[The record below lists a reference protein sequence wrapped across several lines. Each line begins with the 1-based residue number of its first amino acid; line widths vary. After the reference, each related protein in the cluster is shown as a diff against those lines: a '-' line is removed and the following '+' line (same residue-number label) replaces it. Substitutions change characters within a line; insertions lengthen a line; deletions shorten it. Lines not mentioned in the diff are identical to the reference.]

1 LTTEVSADQ
10 IRLMVKIARMYHE
23 RGMRQPEIAAA
34 LSVSQPRVS
43 RLLKRA
49 AEMGIVQT
57 TVVSPAGVYSKLEDD
72 LEAIYGLREAVIV
85 DADTDGSRHD
95 DRRLLPALGAAAATY
110 LETTLTGGERIGISS
125 WSSSLLATVEAM
137 RPRPAKVA
145 DSVVQLLGGFGTV
158 TAQAHATRLV
168 ERLAEVTG
176 AEARHLPA
184 PGLVG
189 SASTRE
195 ALMADPSIEKI
206 QMTYA
211 DLTLVLVGVGSLEP
225 SPLLVESGN
234 ALTEAE
240 QEDLRRLG
248 AVGDVCLR
256 FFDDMGRHVD
266 STLDGRVIGISPA
279 DLLRT
284 PRRVGVAG
292 GGGKH
297 RAVRSALLGGW
308 INVLITDVGTAQ
320 RLLAGAPPQ
329 AGDSSSE
336 TAVFAPSRSG

>member
-1 LTTEVSADQ
+1 LTTEVPADQ

-34 LSVSQPRVS
+34 LSVSQPRIS

-49 AEMGIVQT
+49 AEMGIVRT
-57 TVVSPAGVYSKLEDD
+57 TVVSPAGVYSQLEDD
-72 LEAIYGLREAVIV
+72 LEAIYRLREAVIV
-85 DADTDGSRHD
+85 DADVDGSQHD

-125 WSSSLLATVEAM
+125 WSASLLATVEAM

-145 DSVVQLLGGFGTV
+145 DGVVQLLGGFGTV

-168 ERLAEVTG
+168 ERLADVTG

-184 PGLVG
+184 PGLVA
-189 SASTRE
+189 SASTRR

-206 QMTYA
+206 QKTYA
-211 DLTLVLVGVGSLEP
+211 DLTLVLVGIGSLEP

-234 ALTEAE
+234 ALTESE
-240 QEDLRRLG
+240 QEELRRLG

-266 STLDGRVIGISPA
+266 SPLDSRIIGISPT

-292 GGGKH
+292 GARKH
-297 RAVRSALLGGW
+297 RTIRAALLGGW
-308 INVLITDVGTAQ
+308 VNVLVTDVGTAQ
-320 RLLAGAPPQ
+320 RLLADAPGNAAADMPS
-329 AGDSSSE
+329 AD
-336 TAVFAPSRSG
+336 TVAPAPSR